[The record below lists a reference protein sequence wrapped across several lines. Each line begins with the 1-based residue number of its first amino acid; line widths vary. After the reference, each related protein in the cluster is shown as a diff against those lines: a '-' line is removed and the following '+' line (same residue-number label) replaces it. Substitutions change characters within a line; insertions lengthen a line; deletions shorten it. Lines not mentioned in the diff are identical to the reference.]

1 MVVGTMLTTFATN
14 KINIS
19 TSSGEPGNHINIDVG
34 LENDSE
40 AVVVDLLIPLVDK
53 QLTYVDGSCTLNSER
68 INGHQ
73 VQAAETDEGLR
84 IVVYSV
90 SLNPFV
96 GNSGQLLSFKLKL
109 GKDPQ
114 RYPLECRAIVGDANG
129 NSLETSTTAGEVTI
143 LAPEL
148 TILTPEIDFGHIPIR
163 SDYSASVRIKNT
175 GTTDLELND
184 YIFSAAEFTAKSTIF
199 TLHPDQTQNIEINY
213 HPITRG
219 AVSETMQIASN
230 AVNGIQKVGLV
241 ADPFSV
247 NELHVGKV
255 SGISDEEVTIS
266 LTMNNLEPIV
276 GMQCSFM
283 LPEELE
289 YVENSFS
296 TTVRSSGLTPT
307 ATLRGNELTLILY
320 SINNAEISGN
330 DGEIATFKLRLNG
343 RTGYYYLY
351 PRNVILSNLSIEN
364 MVSATSNGY
373 VHIQSPKLSCSS
385 ELDMGHSP
393 ITEPA
398 EAKFSLY
405 NDSNIPLT
413 IEKVAF
419 LSEGYSSEDQFP
431 IVIGGRETYELSVRY
446 LPQIRG
452 KHSTTMNIYSNDPN
466 NRMKSVT
473 VKGEIYEP
481 NNLSVRSEAD
491 PDGCNM
497 IISLDNYTD
506 IVALQMDISWLSSM
520 STDATKLQLSDRLA
534 GLSATISDFG
544 SGVYRVIIYSLNN
557 TSISGNE
564 GEIFRLKYI
573 GSDYVN
579 TELKVSNIVI
589 SNSTSVNMASQTELT
604 YQVPPTLAESI
615 TLNETEITLKATD
628 KATLT
633 ATVLPEL
640 TTDKSVIWTSSNE
653 SVAEVDTNGVVTAI
667 AVGEATITAT
677 TTDGTNLS
685 ATCKVVVEPTLAE
698 SITLNETEITLLS
711 DEMFALQAIVVP
723 NTATNK
729 KVEWQ
734 SLNEE
739 VAVIDQNGIVTAI
752 GRGTTIITA
761 TTLDGTNLSAK
772 CKVTV
777 KAMTAPVKGVV
788 ESGVNGYINYN
799 EAVHTWAETFSFT
812 VYTSE
817 NNNAAF
823 TAELS
828 SLPSSFTSIEAIVNE
843 SHISELVSEDNKYFK
858 GQTYEE
864 YADHSIIRFKFRITY
879 GTISIET
886 ETFEYQI
893 AGDSLVKIENIV
905 TADFYVKVEG
915 NDIVVCKAP
924 VGSQIF
930 VYSINGQQIA
940 AKEVTDTNT
949 SITAQIKGVYLVKV
963 GTNTCKV
970 FVK

>member
-1 MVVGTMLTTFATN
+1 MIKRVITLLMVVGTMLTTFATN

-53 QLTYVDGSCTLNSER
+53 QLTYVDGSCTLNRER

-266 LTMNNLEPIV
+266 LTMNNMEPIV

-296 TTVRSSGLTPT
+296 TTVRCSGLTPT
-307 ATLRGNELTLILY
+307 ATLRGHELTLILY

-385 ELDMGHSP
+385 ELVMGHSP

-473 VKGEIYEP
+473 VRGEIYEP
-481 NNLSVRSEAD
+481 NNLSIRSEAD

-497 IISLDNYTD
+497 IFSLDNYTD

-604 YQVPPTLAESI
+604 YRVPPTLAESI
-615 TLNETEITLKATD
+615 
-628 KATLT
+628 
-633 ATVLPEL
+633 
-640 TTDKSVIWTSSNE
+640 S
-653 SVAEVDTNGVVTAI
+653 
-667 AVGEATITAT
+667 
-677 TTDGTNLS
+677 
-685 ATCKVVVEPTLAE
+685 
-698 SITLNETEITLLS
+698 LNETEITLLS
-711 DEMFALQAIVVP
+711 DEMFALQAIVMP
-723 NTATNK
+723 NTATSK
-729 KVEWQ
+729 TVEWQ

-828 SLPSSFTSIEAIVNE
+828 SLPSGFTSIEAIVNE

-858 GQTYEE
+858 GQTYEK

-886 ETFEYQI
+886 VTFEYQI
-893 AGDSLVKIENIV
+893 AGNPLVKIENIV

-915 NDIVVCKAP
+915 NDIVVCNAP
-924 VGSQIF
+924 VGSQVF
-930 VYSINGQQIA
+930 VYSINGQEIA